1 MGPLGGLFRI
11 PDGLLVFRVERYAV
25 ARAPVS
31 LRNSVEH
38 APDGEWGCSIDF
50 GSYPA
55 MPNSSAM
62 KVAWAIASSLAT
74 HLALPFRII
83 FTASIPCNVRQAV
96 KNELE
101 NRHLPRI
108 SRTGN

>member
-1 MGPLGGLFRI
+1 MP
-11 PDGLLVFRVERYAV
+11 
-25 ARAPVS
+25 ARVS
-31 LRNSVEH
+31 LQNSVEH

-83 FTASIPCNVRQAV
+83 FTARQTRARRRRFLLD
-96 KNELE
+96 KRAQNL
-101 NRHLPRI
+101 NQTSNLAGRRRDGYDQSLMACTRGFTA
-108 SRTGN
+108 S